1 MLKYIATLLTII
13 LSPVLLQAQQ
23 PATIKGIVYDTAAKR
38 GLAYAT
44 VSVVNAKDSTLVTFT
59 RADSTGKF
67 NIKSLDKGNYLLSAS
82 YVGYIPVWKGIDVK
96 SGDDLNMGQ
105 LIMTDLLHGG
115 DVTVTARRAPVTINN
130 DTVEFNTENFK
141 TQPNAVVEDLLKK
154 LPGVTVD
161 NDGTVRVNGQRVNRL
176 LVNGKE
182 FFTGD
187 PQIATKN
194 LDADAVDKV
203 QVFDKKSDR
212 AEFTGID
219 DGNSEKAINLKLKK
233 DRNRSTFGRVT
244 GGAGGDDGRYDAQ
257 AIVNKFNGDQQLSL
271 LGMGNNTNRQGF
283 SLTDIMNFTGDLARG
298 MRNNGGGVSINIG
311 GGGGDNGLPVTG
323 LGQNQQGVAT
333 TYAGGVNYS
342 DLWNKK
348 SNVNTSGMFSDI
360 DLLTNRTTN
369 RQNLLPGNSFDYL
382 SNSNSARKTQQQ
394 RWNGSIDHK
403 FDSLISLKV
412 TPQVSVQQN
421 NNRSYSSYTST
432 NANGQKINDGFS
444 DSKSQSDALNLS
456 ATALY
461 RQRLKKKGRTISGN
475 FTANYNDSKQTG
487 DLYTRNTFYAAGV
500 ALRDSIT
507 NQKNT
512 RNAITRN
519 FGATITYTEPIGR
532 KSLLEITSFYNTNS
546 GQSDRKTFDY
556 NGSSGKYDQYN
567 TILSNDFTS
576 SYNYGGGTLSFR
588 SNMTKMALTVG
599 SSFQAATLRST
610 NNTNGNV
617 IEQRFADV
625 LPSLNIQYRMASTKT
640 LSLSLNTSTTQ
651 PSTAQ
656 LQPIADVSDPLNTY
670 TGNPNL
676 KRSYVQ
682 TVNLNFFSTNI
693 YTQRNL
699 FAFISATK
707 TNNAIVNSDV
717 IQANG
722 SRVSMP
728 VNADGQYFV
737 FGSVNAGF
745 PIKKIKS
752 RFDIGISTNYQ
763 RIISFLNGNRNNI
776 SNTGIGPSLG
786 YSFNQDGVMDVQA
799 TARFNISKASYS
811 LQPQL
816 NTNFLQQTYNIE
828 MNNYLP
834 LGLIMNNNFNYIVNS
849 GRADGFNTKVPYWN
863 ASLAKAFMKNKR
875 GELKFTV
882 YDLLNKNVGV
892 NRTASQNYIEDTR
905 YNVLQRYFLLSFTYR
920 LNKAAA
926 AGGPRV
932 MMRTVGG

>member
-1 MLKYIATLLTII
+1 MFKYVATLLII
-13 LSPVLLQAQQ
+13 ALLPAFSEAQN
-23 PATIKGIVYDTAAKR
+23 TGSVKGHVFDTATNR

-44 VSVVNAKDSTLVTFT
+44 VSIVDSKDSTLVTFT

-67 NIKSLDKGNYLLSAS
+67 NFKTLEKGSYLISAS
-82 YVGYIPVWKGIDVK
+82 YVGYVPVWKSIEVTAGNML
-96 SGDDLNMGQ
+96 DLGQ
-105 LIMTDLLHGG
+105 LILTDVLKSN

-141 TQPNAVVEDLLKK
+141 TQPNAVVEDLLKR

-161 NDGTVRVNGQRVNRL
+161 TDGTVRVNGQKINRV

-187 PQIATKN
+187 PKIATKN

-233 DRNRSTFGRVT
+233 DRNKSTFGRIA

-257 AIVNKFNGDQQLSL
+257 TNINRFNGDQQLSL
-271 LGMGNNTNRQGF
+271 LGMANNVNKQGF
-283 SLTDIMNFTGDLARG
+283 SLNDIMNFTGDLARG
-298 MRNNGGGVSINIG
+298 MRNTGGGISISINS

-323 LGQNQQGVAT
+323 LGQNQQGVAK

-360 DLLTNRTTN
+360 DLVTNRTTN

-382 SNSNSARKTQQQ
+382 SNSNSARRIQQQ
-394 RWNGSIDHK
+394 RWNGSFDHK

-412 TPQVSVQQN
+412 TPVVSAQQN
-421 NNRSYSSYTST
+421 NSRTYSSYSSTNTS
-432 NANGQKINDGFS
+432 GQKINDGFS
-444 DSKSQSDALNLS
+444 DSRTNSEALNLS

-475 FTANYNDSKQTG
+475 FTLNYNDSKQTG

-500 ALRDSIT
+500 PLRDSIT
-507 NQKNT
+507 NQKNS

-519 FGATITYTEPIGR
+519 FGATITYTEPIGS

-546 GQSDRKTFDY
+546 GQSDRKTYDY
-556 NGSSGKYDQYN
+556 NSGSGKYDQYN
-567 TILSNDFTS
+567 TVLSNDFTS
-576 SYNYGGGTLSFR
+576 SYNYGGGTLNFR
-588 SNMTKMALTVG
+588 SNMKKFSLTVG
-599 SSFQAATLRST
+599 SSFQSAILKST

-617 IEQRFADV
+617 IEQHFSDL
-625 LPSLNIQYRMASTKT
+625 LPSANIQYKLASMKT
-640 LSLSLNTSTTQ
+640 LSLGLNTSTTQ

-682 TVNLNFFSTNI
+682 SLNLSFFSTNI

-717 IQANG
+717 IQPNG
-722 SRVSMP
+722 ARVSMP

-745 PIKKIKS
+745 PIKKLKS
-752 RFDIGISTNYQ
+752 RIDIGINTNYT
-763 RIISFLNGNRNNI
+763 RNIAFLNGARNNI
-776 SNTGIGPSLG
+776 ANLGVGPSLN
-786 YSFNQDGVMDVQA
+786 YSFNKDGLMDI
-799 TARFNISKASYS
+799 TASARLNISKATYS
-811 LQPQL
+811 LQSRL
-816 NTNFLQQTYNIE
+816 NSNYLQQTYNIE

-834 LGLIMNNNFNYIVNS
+834 LGLIMNNSFNYTINS
-849 GRADGFNTKVPYWN
+849 GRADGFNTKIPYWN
-863 ASLAKAFMKNKR
+863 ASLAKSFLKNKR
-875 GELKFTV
+875 GELKLTV

-892 NRTASQNYIEDTR
+892 NRSANQNYIEDTR
-905 YNVLQRYFLLSFTYR
+905 YNVLQRYFLLSFTFR
-920 LNKAAA
+920 LNKAASS
-926 AGGPRV
+926 GGARIIT
-932 MMRTVGG
+932 RSF